1 MVIIVEWPELT
12 YTHQYNKHYPL
23 IASPVN
29 LVLLQLGLQKF
40 KQKLTFWQSSTIY
53 IYSKEWHY
61 FRTIQY

>member
-12 YTHQYNKHYPL
+12 HTHQYNKHYPL

-29 LVLLQLGLQKF
+29 LVLLQLGTAEIQTKINILVIINQ
-40 KQKLTFWQSSTIY
+40 IR
-53 IYSKEWHY
+53 SKERHY